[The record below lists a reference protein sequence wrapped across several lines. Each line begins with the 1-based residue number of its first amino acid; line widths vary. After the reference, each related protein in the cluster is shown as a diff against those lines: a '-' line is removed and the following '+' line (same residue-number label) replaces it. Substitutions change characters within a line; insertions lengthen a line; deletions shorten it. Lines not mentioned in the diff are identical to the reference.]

1 MTIDWSKNATILQTR
16 QENGAYYYN
25 IHVSIHPMVIY
36 TANTTHSVGTIS
48 DCTDHKASTLWAG
61 LHKILPMIS
70 SETTRKIIIISDSPT
85 SQYRNK
91 FSISFKYAF
100 K

>member
-1 MTIDWSKNATILQTR
+1 MRIDWSKNATILQTR

-48 DCTDHKASTLWAG
+48 DHKASTLCAG
-61 LHKILPMIS
+61 SHKILPMIS

-85 SQYRNK
+85 SQYHNK